1 MLFWQQIRWIKSKLN
16 REENNINKMQISDY
30 ENKGEIVLCI
40 LCNKNNV
47 IDILAHTLTYVII
60 L

>member
-1 MLFWQQIRWIKSKLN
+1 
-16 REENNINKMQISDY
+16 MQISDY